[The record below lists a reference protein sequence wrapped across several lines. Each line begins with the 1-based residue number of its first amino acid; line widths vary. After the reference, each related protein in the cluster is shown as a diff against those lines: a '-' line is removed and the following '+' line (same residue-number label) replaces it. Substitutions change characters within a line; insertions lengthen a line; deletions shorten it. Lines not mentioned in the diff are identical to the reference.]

1 MRDRWRKASLTMLR
15 IIATITNAMTIATVV
30 AVFVYEC
37 GALSRLLS
45 GKITRCRTKGIRYGN
60 NRLNQ

>member
-15 IIATITNAMTIATVV
+15 IIATIMNAMTVATMV

-37 GALSRLLS
+37 AAAYRWLRRKLAYRLPIPS
-45 GKITRCRTKGIRYGN
+45 GEEDLIDS
-60 NRLNQ
+60 

>member
-1 MRDRWRKASLTMLR
+1 MRDGWRKTGLMLLR

-37 GALSRLLS
+37 GTAYRWLRRKLA
-45 GKITRCRTKGIRYGN
+45 
-60 NRLNQ
+60 NQSAR